1 MYRYPETI
9 KFKKSDLGNYKQQ
22 NLVSKVLGKEYDA
35 HDASAD
41 VKSLYELLSKLD
53 FSEKD
58 IFPINITL
66 LSQSFT
72 PLIKGSYISRP
83 VARRLAQSGLS
94 RKHLMLAFNR
104 GGEDGV
110 KSVLSEHDFT
120 ARTAKSILNSFTKE
134 E

>member
-9 KFKKSDLGNYKQQ
+9 KFKKSDVGNYKQQ
-22 NLVSKVLGKEYDA
+22 NMVSKVLGKEYDA

-41 VKSLYELLSKLD
+41 IKSLYELLSKLD

-72 PLIKGSYISRP
+72 PLIKRIVHLQTSRSSTSTKWTFSKTFD
-83 VARRLAQSGLS
+83 V
-94 RKHLMLAFNR
+94 
-104 GGEDGV
+104 
-110 KSVLSEHDFT
+110 
-120 ARTAKSILNSFTKE
+120 SFQ
-134 E
+134 